1 MLEINII
8 PCLQD
13 NYSYVVRETDTD
25 IIGVV
30 DPSDFNSIDN
40 FIKKKFNKIDYVL
53 NTHHH
58 FDHTGGNLEL
68 KKKYD
73 CKIIGSLKD
82 EKKIPGIDIKLQ
94 NNDIFKFG
102 NIEFKILLVP
112 GHTSGHICF
121 YSDKEKIIFTG
132 DTLFSLGCGRIFEG
146 TYSQMLG
153 SLNKIKNLP
162 KQTSVYCGHEYTKK
176 NLDFC
181 SKIEFNNHF
190 LEEKKNWV
198 NSKLSKKEPTLPV
211 TIEEEL
217 NTNIFLRCDVPSVK
231 KILGMEN
238 SSEEEIFKKLR
249 DLKDSF

>member
-1 MLEINII
+1 MLKIDII

-13 NYSYVVRETDTD
+13 NYSY
-25 IIGVV
+25 IIHDSITNKIGII
-30 DPSDFNSIDN
+30 DPSEFTPIDI
-40 FIKKKFNKIDYVL
+40 FIKKKFNKIDFIL

-68 KKKYD
+68 KKKYN
-73 CKIIGSLKD
+73 CNIVGSIKD
-82 EKKIPGIDIKLQ
+82 EKRIPGIDIKLQ
-94 NNDIFKFG
+94 HDDIFKFG
-102 NIEFKILLVP
+102 NVKFKIILVP

-132 DTLFSLGCGRIFEG
+132 DTLFSLGCGRVFEG

-162 KQTSVYCGHEYTKK
+162 KQTNIYCGHEYTKK

-181 SKIEFNNHF
+181 LKIESDNNFLRIKKRWVESKIDK
-190 LEEKKNWV
+190 EK
-198 NSKLSKKEPTLPV
+198 PTLPV
-211 TIEEEL
+211 SIEEEL
-217 NTNIFLRCDVPSVK
+217 NTNIFLRCNVPSIK
-231 KILGMEN
+231 KFLGMEN
-238 SSEEEIFKKLR
+238 SSEVEIFKKLR

>member
-1 MLEINII
+1 MLKIIII

-13 NYSYVVRETDTD
+13 NYSYVIQDTSTN
-25 IIGVV
+25 IVGVV
-30 DPSDFNSIDN
+30 DPSEFKPVNS
-40 FIKKKFNKIDYVL
+40 FIKKEFNKIDFIM

-68 KKKYD
+68 KEKYN
-73 CKIIGSLKD
+73 CKIIGSSKD
-82 EKKIPGIDIKLQ
+82 EKRIPGIDVKLQ

-102 NIEFKILLVP
+102 NIEFKIILVP

-132 DTLFSLGCGRIFEG
+132 DTLFSLGCGKVFEG
-146 TYSQMLG
+146 TYSQMLT
-153 SLNKIKNLP
+153 SLNEIKNLP
-162 KQTSVYCGHEYTKK
+162 KLTSIYCGHEYTKK

-181 SKIEFNNHF
+181 SKVEFDNHF
-190 LEEKKNWV
+190 LVEKKKWV
-198 NSKLSKKEPTLPV
+198 DSKIEKKEPTVPV

-217 NTNIFLRCDVPSVK
+217 NTNTFLRCNNPSVK
-231 KILGMEN
+231 KYLGMEN
-238 SSEEEIFKKLR
+238 SSEAEIFKKLR